1 MRMMKFGRG
10 GKTNYT
16 RERERV
22 GRSGALSPREAAK
35 GSRLKE
41 EK

>member
-1 MRMMKFGRG
+1 MRMKFGRG
-10 GKTNYT
+10 GKTNDT
-16 RERERV
+16 RERV

-35 GSRLKE
+35 GLRLKE

>member
-16 RERERV
+16 RERV

-35 GSRLKE
+35 GLRLKE